1 MPQFTY
7 KTTRQMEPRPGV
19 FYSTIY
25 YKQDSADYNLFRDW
39 IVNVAREITAVTD
52 ADPAMHYW
60 WYAPNKAFA
69 KSIRSDYY
77 SPGELLTDLLSQIV
91 AGKDITKSM
100 LDRWNRLCEGSPW
113 EVTFVQASHAKRPVD
128 PRSVS
133 MFA

>member
-1 MPQFTY
+1 MPQFIY

-19 FYSTIY
+19 KYSTIY
-25 YKQDSADYNLFRDW
+25 YKQDPADYNLFRDW
-39 IVNVAREITAVTD
+39 LFERAQEIIAVTD
-52 ADPAMHYW
+52 ADPSMQYW

-69 KSIRSDYY
+69 KSTRSDYY
-77 SPGELLTDLLSQIV
+77 SPNELLTDLLSQI
-91 AGKDITKSM
+91 ALKKDITKSM
-100 LDRWNRLCEGSPW
+100 LDRWNRLCEDSPW